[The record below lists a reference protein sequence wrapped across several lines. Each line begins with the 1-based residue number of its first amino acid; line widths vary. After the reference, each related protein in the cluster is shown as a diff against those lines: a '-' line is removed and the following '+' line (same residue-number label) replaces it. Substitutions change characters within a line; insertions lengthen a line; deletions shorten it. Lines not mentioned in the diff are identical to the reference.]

1 MKKSILVLSLFLL
14 TAISS
19 LAQCAMCRST
29 LETNLSNGDPTMA
42 EGINIAI
49 LYLLAMPYAAVI
61 VLGYFWYKSR
71 K

>member
-1 MKKSILVLSLFLL
+1 MKKIVLFLVLFL
-14 TAISS
+14 TTVVGSF
-19 LAQCAMCRST
+19 AQCAMCRAT

-49 LYLLAMPYAAVI
+49 LYLLAMPYAAIMV
-61 VLGYFWYKSR
+61 VGYFWYKSR

>member
-1 MKKSILVLSLFLL
+1 MKRIVLVLILFLA
-14 TAISS
+14 TAVTGVG
-19 LAQCAMCRST
+19 QCAMCRST

-49 LYLLAMPYAAVI
+49 LYLLAMPYAAVL

>member
-1 MKKSILVLSLFLL
+1 MKKAVIVLILLL
-14 TAISS
+14 TAVAGSF
-19 LAQCAMCRST
+19 AQCAMCRST

-49 LYLLAMPYAAVI
+49 LYLLAMPYAAVM